1 MIQTNFIDMENMFD
15 LLKEETEVS
24 RRGGVRRGRGRV
36 SVSGN
41 PRPVMVA
48 HAGCVL
54 QVKDAPGAGPLRF
67 HKGQIEFENVH
78 FSYAD
83 G

>member
-1 MIQTNFIDMENMFD
+1 M
-15 LLKEETEVS
+15 
-24 RRGGVRRGRGRV
+24 G
-36 SVSGN
+36 
-41 PRPVMVA
+41 A
-48 HAGCVL
+48 HVGCVL
-54 QVKDAPGAGPLRF
+54 QVKDLPGAGPLRF